1 MKTNI
6 IDEIILKQQ
15 LTNTLEKTDFDFGTG
30 TKYIGKVRDN
40 YILDGK
46 RIMVTT
52 DRISAF
58 DVVLTTLPFK
68 GQVLNQMSQFW
79 FEKAKH
85 IVNNAVIDVPD
96 PNVTVARNCR
106 PIMVEFVMRGYITG
120 VTTTSIWYN
129 YERGA
134 REFCGHKLP
143 DGLKKDQKLPQPLLT
158 PSTKAEKGLHDESVS
173 RAEVIK
179 RGLLSAEEFDRI
191 AEVSMKLFELG
202 QKLAE
207 KQGIILVDTKYEFG
221 YDDEG
226 KVTLIDEVHTPDSS
240 RFWFMDTYQ
249 ELFGQGKEQRNPNRE
264 RSIGPSRHS
273 DLGIDK
279 EYVRKWLADRGFVG
293 EGAVPKIPDDVRV
306 EAAKRYIEA
315 YEMVTGQQ
323 FRAVAGNPAERIR
336 QNLIKKG
343 YL

>member
-1 MKTNI
+1 MIT
-6 IDEIILKQQ
+6 EGELRQQ
-15 LTNTLEKTDFDFGTG
+15 LKNALEKTNFDFGKAK
-30 TKYIGKVRDN
+30 KYFGKVRDN
-40 YILDGK
+40 YILNDK

-79 FEKAKH
+79 FEKTKH
-85 IVNNAVIDVPD
+85 IANNAVIDIPD
-96 PNVTVARNCR
+96 PNVTVARNCK
-106 PIMVEFVMRGYITG
+106 PIMVEFVVRGYITG

-143 DGLKKDQKLPQPLLT
+143 NGLRKDEKLPQPLLT
-158 PSTKAEKGLHDESVS
+158 PSTKAEKGQHDESVS
-173 RAEVIK
+173 RMEVIN
-179 RGLLSAEEFDRI
+179 RGLLTAAEFDEI
-191 AEVSMKLFELG
+191 AAVSMKLFELG
-202 QKLAE
+202 QKVAA

-221 YDDEG
+221 YDENG

-240 RFWFMDTYQ
+240 RFWFSDSYE
-249 ELFGQGKEQRNPNRE
+249 ELFKAGKEQMK
-264 RSIGPSRHS
+264 
-273 DLGIDK
+273 IDK

-306 EAAKRYIEA
+306 EAARRYIEA
-315 YEMVTGQQ
+315 YELVTGQQ
-323 FRAVAGNPAERIR
+323 FRAGAGNPTERIR

-343 YL
+343 YLKG